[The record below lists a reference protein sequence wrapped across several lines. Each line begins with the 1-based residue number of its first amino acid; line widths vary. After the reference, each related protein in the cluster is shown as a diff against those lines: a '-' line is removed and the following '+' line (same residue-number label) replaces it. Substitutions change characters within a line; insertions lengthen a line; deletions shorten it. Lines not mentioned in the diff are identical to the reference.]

1 MLLLLLLQLQLLQ
14 LDLALMQ
21 LWQGEWRLL
30 LLSDYVIAVGFSV
43 FFFLFSF
50 TFVCDEKR
58 FVFVLT
64 QLSRPVAPPTIDGFV
79 CSANVALRA
88 NLLQFLI
95 VSERVRR

>member
-1 MLLLLLLQLQLLQ
+1 MLLLLLQLQLQLLQ

-30 LLSDYVIAVGFSV
+30 LLSDYVIAVWVSV
-43 FFFLFSF
+43 FFFSF

-64 QLSRPVAPPTIDGFV
+64 QLSRPGAPPPIDGFV